1 MVIRNPPRAPR
12 AHTRADTSS
21 APDNP
26 HQGTSWCPK
35 RQVTTSS
42 NIATSQTRKL
52 RVCDKTPYRRY
63 GVHSNE
69 ILDRYFYYNPIYSTW
84 IVRETGTPVCEYA
97 VSDLEQELAR
107 ENDLNYSCVDNPHI
121 LFYNGQWMPSNSWEA
136 KQARDE
142 SQMIH
147 GPRNSGPT
155 PFKRYGVHDND
166 KMDLYHYYDPI
177 GHYWVCRGSGSPV
190 REATRMEIE
199 RELAHKEDLDYRGIQ
214 NSNITFRNE
223 RWVQT
228 TKAPAQKSNRKVERH
243 ANEHVVK
250 TNKVRSTKM
259 CYDTSSV
266 SYEWQQ
272 STMVVYGSRVVDKN
286 RTGGKYKPSVAE
298 SVDSA
303 ALAVMGLLAE
313 VGMPPGV
320 ASLEYLLQWLKST
333 LQRVKD
339 QARATNPSQG

>member
-1 MVIRNPPRAPR
+1 
-12 AHTRADTSS
+12 
-21 APDNP
+21 
-26 HQGTSWCPK
+26 
-35 RQVTTSS
+35 
-42 NIATSQTRKL
+42 
-52 RVCDKTPYRRY
+52 
-63 GVHSNE
+63 
-69 ILDRYFYYNPIYSTW
+69 
-84 IVRETGTPVCEYA
+84 
-97 VSDLEQELAR
+97 
-107 ENDLNYSCVDNPHI
+107 
-121 LFYNGQWMPSNSWEA
+121 
-136 KQARDE
+136 
-142 SQMIH
+142 
-147 GPRNSGPT
+147 
-155 PFKRYGVHDND
+155 
-166 KMDLYHYYDPI
+166 
-177 GHYWVCRGSGSPV
+177 
-190 REATRMEIE
+190 MEIE

-223 RWVQT
+223 RWVRT

-272 STMVVYGSRVVDKN
+272 STMVVYESRVVDKD

-313 VGMPPGV
+313 VGMPPGA
-320 ASLEYLLQWLKST
+320 ASPEYLLQRLKST

-339 QARATNPSQG
+339 RARATNPSQGRP